1 MSSDGNIFKRES
13 PWGSPP
19 GGGNDNNGNGNGSGQ
34 RRQPPNI
41 DDLIR
46 KAQGSVGR
54 IFPGGRSS
62 GNKPIYIGLVVL
74 LVLWALSGLYRV
86 LPDEQGVLR
95 FGQFTKTTQPGLNLS
110 LIHI

>member
-1 MSSDGNIFKRES
+1 MSVDDTTFKRES

-19 GGGNDNNGNGNGSGQ
+19 GGGNDNGNGNGSGQ

-54 IFPGGRSS
+54 ILQGGRTS
-62 GNKPIYIGLVVL
+62 GNK
-74 LVLWALSGLYRV
+74 
-86 LPDEQGVLR
+86 
-95 FGQFTKTTQPGLNLS
+95 QF
-110 LIHI
+110 

>member
-1 MSSDGNIFKRES
+1 MSSDDITFKKES

-19 GGGNDNNGNGNGSGQ
+19 GGGNDNNNGNGNGSGQ

-54 IFPGGRSS
+54 IFPGGPVSYTHLTL
-62 GNKPIYIGLVVL
+62 PTIYAV
-74 LVLWALSGLYRV
+74 
-86 LPDEQGVLR
+86 
-95 FGQFTKTTQPGLNLS
+95 
-110 LIHI
+110 

>member
-1 MSSDGNIFKRES
+1 MSSNGNIFKRES

-46 KAQGSVGR
+46 
-54 IFPGGRSS
+54 
-62 GNKPIYIGLVVL
+62 NCL
-74 LVLWALSGLYRV
+74 LYTSPSPR
-86 LPDEQGVLR
+86 D
-95 FGQFTKTTQPGLNLS
+95 
-110 LIHI
+110 